1 MGGISTGVFLVGCW
15 SRAPR
20 PWRGCGGPVAAG
32 VTHYWVVDQQTR
44 HRGGAGTGR
53 EAGSGVPGPLVEWWC
68 WWLVGFRS
76 VMIAWCVPRGGGVG
90 GLLFVNYIVDASIFD
105 AAQTWSHDDHDVVL
119 RDGVVVVWWVCVVC
133 SLMIVLCCVA

>member
-90 GLLFVNYIVDASIFD
+90 GLLFVNYIVDASIFVRR
-105 AAQTWSHDDHDVVL
+105 APFGCWSPS
-119 RDGVVVVWWVCVVC
+119 GVGGGCVVC
-133 SLMIVLCCVA
+133 SLMIILCCVA